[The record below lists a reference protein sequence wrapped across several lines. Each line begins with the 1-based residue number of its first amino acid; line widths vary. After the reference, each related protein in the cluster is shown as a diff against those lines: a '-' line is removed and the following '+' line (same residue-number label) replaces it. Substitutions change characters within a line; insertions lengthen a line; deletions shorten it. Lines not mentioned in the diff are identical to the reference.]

1 MHIKI
6 CNSRRHIK
14 LCKCNSIVIKLRFVS
29 HEATL
34 SPMYLIISF
43 PILKSL
49 TTPRLK
55 KKKKVKITWI
65 IKEVVDIKT
74 QLLLYQ
80 KKQSW

>member
-55 KKKKVKITWI
+55 KKKKSKNYMNY
-65 IKEVVDIKT
+65 KR
-74 QLLLYQ
+74 
-80 KKQSW
+80 SS